1 MVYVFDTSEA
11 TTSSGNRA
19 ETKSLLH
26 LLCFDEDKDDIDAF
40 AIDCFNDVT
49 GMNNFSTHLY
59 DVQSKATKKTSPK
72 EIGRD
77 LVTLFKNYISEFSHY
92 FKSYTLFVDGVSST
106 VLTDKT
112 LDFFR
117 FKDVAPEAQK
127 SIYNG
132 LKEECSNKKYINDS
146 LASDKKIND
155 FLHEVKFAL
164 SKPSETDYIRPLVK
178 VSSAIMPSS
187 RRLQAI
193 FNEIR
198 NAQSVFK
205 NKPSIVNKSIKK
217 PDQVYECARVLERR
231 KIELL
236 IIQRVINYDIMKSG
250 CPSSFNEYLRSM
262 PPEDED
268 AILESCQQHIN
279 LQFFD
284 KNSKEAFWELL
295 DNVVSELTNDHD
307 TDINTIFDRLDKKK
321 VLACQQLNK
330 QSVLYFIA
338 NIKDH
343 LKL

>member
-1 MVYVFDTSEA
+1 MVYVFDTSEV

-26 LLCFDEDKDDIDAF
+26 MLCFDEDKDDIDAF

-117 FKDVAPEAQK
+117 FKDVTSEAK
-127 SIYNG
+127 RSIYDG
-132 LKEECSNKKYINDS
+132 LKEECSNKKYINNS
-146 LASDKKIND
+146 LVSDKKIND

-164 SKPSETDYIRPLVK
+164 SKPSEIDYIRPLIK
-178 VSSAIMPSS
+178 VSSAIMPSP

-198 NAQSVFK
+198 NAQSIFK
-205 NKPSIVNKSIKK
+205 NKPSIVNESIKK
-217 PDQVYECARVLERR
+217 PDQVYDCDRVLERR

-236 IIQRVINYDIMKSG
+236 IIQRVINYDLMKSG
-250 CPSSFNEYLRSM
+250 CPPSFNEYLHSM
-262 PPEDED
+262 SPEDED
-268 AILESCQQHIN
+268 TTLENCQQRIN

-284 KNSKEAFWELL
+284 KNSKEAFWDLL
-295 DNVVSELTNDHD
+295 DNVVVELTNDHD
-307 TDINTIFDRLDKKK
+307 ADINTIFDRLDGEK
-321 VLACQQLNK
+321 LQACQQLNK

-343 LKL
+343 WKL